1 MSVDDIQLNFSED
14 SLTVLNIC
22 LGIIM
27 FGVALDLH
35 WSDFKRLVSEP
46 KSTLTGVVSQFLLLP
61 FLTFLLVWAFNPHP
75 SIALGMLLVAA
86 CPGGNISNFMC
97 QLAKGNVALS
107 VSLTAI
113 ATTLAIFMTPLN
125 FTFWGSLLPSTS
137 GLMQEISINPIDMF
151 KTIVVLLGLPLI
163 LGMLFNYHF
172 PKITAKIKKPVKIAS
187 ILFFGAFVIIAFSN
201 NYDYFLKY
209 IHLVAL
215 IVLIHNG
222 LGLIGGFSF
231 AKLMKL
237 PKNDARSISIETG
250 IQNSALALILIFN
263 FFDGKGGMALIAAWW
278 GIWHILSGLTLASFW
293 AKR

>member
-1 MSVDDIQLNFSED
+1 MSIDEIRLNFSED
-14 SLTVLNIC
+14 SLRVLNIC

-46 KSTLTGVVSQFLLLP
+46 KSTLTGMTSQFLLLP
-61 FLTFLLVWAFNPHP
+61 FLTFLLVWAFGPHP
-75 SIALGMLLVAA
+75 SIALGMFLVAA
-86 CPGGNISNFMC
+86 CPGGNISNFIC

-113 ATTLAIFMTPLN
+113 TTMVAIFMTPLN
-125 FTFWGSLLPSTS
+125 FTFWGSILPGTKT
-137 GLMQEISINPIDMF
+137 LMQEISINPVDMF
-151 KTIVVLLGLPLI
+151 KTIVVLLGLPLV

-172 PKITAKIKKPVKIAS
+172 PKLTARIKKPVKIAS
-187 ILFFGAFVIIAFSN
+187 IIFFAAFVVIAFSN
-201 NYDYFLKY
+201 NYDYFLQY

-215 IVLIHNG
+215 MVLVHNG
-222 LGLIGGFSF
+222 IGLLGGFLF
-231 AKLMKL
+231 AKIMKL
-237 PKNDARSISIETG
+237 PNIDARSISIETG

-278 GIWHILSGLTLASFW
+278 GIWHILSGLTLAAFW
-293 AKR
+293 SRK

>member
-1 MSVDDIQLNFSED
+1 MPIDEIRLNFSED
-14 SLTVLNIC
+14 SLRVLNIC

-46 KSTLTGVVSQFLLLP
+46 KSTLTGMASQFLLLP
-61 FLTFLLVWAFNPHP
+61 FLTFLLILIFNPNP
-75 SIALGMLLVAA
+75 SIALGMFLVAA
-86 CPGGNISNFMC
+86 CPGGNISNFIC

-113 ATTLAIFMTPLN
+113 TTMVAIFMTPLN
-125 FTFWGSLLPSTS
+125 FTFWGSILPGTKA
-137 GLMQEISINPIDMF
+137 LMQEISINPIDMF
-151 KTIVVLLGLPLI
+151 KTIVILLGLPLV

-172 PKITAKIKKPVKIAS
+172 PKITARIKKPVKIAS
-187 ILFFGAFVIIAFSN
+187 ILFFAAFVIIAFSN
-201 NYDYFLKY
+201 NYDYFIKY

-215 IVLIHNG
+215 MVLIHNA
-222 LGLIGGFSF
+222 LGLTGGFLF

-237 PKNDARSISIETG
+237 PKIDARSISIETG

-278 GIWHILSGLTLASFW
+278 GIWHILSGLTLAAFW
-293 AKR
+293 SRK